1 MAMNTERPSAD
12 PRPPGPWR
20 MLLEARAPFE
30 YAASLAARPFFAALP
45 PGDGHPVVVFPG
57 FSASDR
63 STEPMRRFLDER
75 GYVPY
80 GWGLG
85 TNGGPAPGLMDA
97 CRDLVQQVAARHGG
111 AKVSLIGWS
120 LGGVYAREL
129 AKALAPQVRCVITLG
144 SPFAGDPRSTSFAR
158 LYEALTGRPMR
169 DDPQRV
175 ERLRRAPPV
184 PTTSIYSRTDG
195 VVPWQ
200 ISLNEDLP
208 HTENV
213 AIESSHIGMGVHPM
227 ALVVIADRLR
237 QDPANW
243 RRFDLLAAMR
253 GRR

>member
-1 MAMNTERPSAD
+1 MSMDTERRSTG

-30 YAASLAARPFFAALP
+30 YAASLAARPLFATLP

-57 FSASDR
+57 FGASDR

-75 GYVPY
+75 GYAPY

-85 TNGGPAPGLMDA
+85 INRGPAPGLMDA
-97 CRDLVQQVAARHGG
+97 CRGLVQQAAAEHHG
-111 AKVSLIGWS
+111 AKVSLVGWS
-120 LGGVYAREL
+120 LGGIYAREL
-129 AKALAPQVRCVITLG
+129 AKPLAPQVRCVITLG
-144 SPFAGDPRSTSFAR
+144 SPFAGDARSTSIAG
-158 LYEALTGRPMR
+158 LYEALTGQPVR
-169 DDPQRV
+169 DDPERI

-227 ALVVIADRLR
+227 ALYVIGDRLH
-237 QDPANW
+237 QDPAHW
-243 RRFDLLAAMR
+243 RRFDLLRAMR

>member
-1 MAMNTERPSAD
+1 MNHTSASA

-45 PGDGHPVVVFPG
+45 SGDGHPVVVFPG
-57 FSASDR
+57 FGASDR
-63 STEPMRRFLDER
+63 STEPMRGFLRER
-75 GYVPY
+75 GYTPY

-85 TNGGPAPGLMDA
+85 TNRGPSAERLAACAGLV
-97 CRDLVQQVAARHGG
+97 RDVAQRHGTQ
-111 AKVSLIGWS
+111 ASLVGWS

-129 AKALAPQVRCVITLG
+129 AKALAPQVRCVVTLG
-144 SPFAGDPRSTSFAR
+144 SPFAGDPRSTSVAR

-169 DDPQRV
+169 DDPERV

-184 PTTSIYSRTDG
+184 PTTSIYSRSDG

-213 AIESSHIGMGVHPM
+213 RIESSHIGMGVHPM
-227 ALVVIADRLR
+227 ALLVIADRLR

-243 RRFDLLAAMR
+243 RRFDLAAAMR
-253 GRR
+253 KGR